1 MPVFTD
7 ARLFRYSQ
15 KRFQSLLSNLHPSE
29 GSSKSQ
35 KRVGRGPGSGLG
47 KTSGRGQKGQ
57 KARENIKPWFEGGQ
71 TPIYKL
77 FPKRGFIRFNRLDL
91 NELKLVKIVD
101 WYRRGLLDID
111 ETLTIKKM
119 KQCGLISGPMKDGVT
134 ILGNGKEKF
143 DFPLNV
149 EATKASN
156 PAIRAIERNNGSF
169 VSRYYGKLSY
179 KAHHAPSWFIKSKGY
194 LPLCA
199 RPISRR
205 DIVFYSSSNKRG
217 YLAKQN
223 PSENVN
229 QESRG
234 IQSVLKRTKLSPL
247 ELQLRNIRQANNRY
261 SSMTSLAS
269 FQQNQFVKLQDL

>member
-119 KQCGLISGPMKDGVT
+119 KECGLISGPMKDGVT
-134 ILGNGKEKF
+134 ILGNGKEKL

-169 VSRYYGKLSY
+169 VSRYYGKLNY